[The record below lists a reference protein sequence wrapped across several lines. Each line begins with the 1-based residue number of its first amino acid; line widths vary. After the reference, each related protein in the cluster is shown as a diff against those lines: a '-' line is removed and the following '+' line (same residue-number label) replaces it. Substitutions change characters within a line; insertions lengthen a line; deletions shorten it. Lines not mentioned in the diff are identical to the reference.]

1 MSFATNEIDEL
12 KQCFDGLSACAE
24 GGISFLL
31 IPSLSLPAGCD
42 PAVVDALLCPSQRDG
57 YSSRLFLSTKVAH
70 RGRGQNWNS
79 NDVMIC
85 GRRWWAVSWKAQ
97 ESRKRLSAIL
107 AAHLEAF
114 R

>member
-1 MSFATNEIDEL
+1 MNFDSDEVNEL
-12 KQCFDGLSACAE
+12 KKCFADLSACAE
-24 GGISFLL
+24 GGVGFLL

-42 PAVVDALLCPSQRDG
+42 PAVVDALLCPSPRDG

-70 RGRGQNWNS
+70 HGHGQNWNAGG
-79 NDVMIC
+79 VMIC